1 MSSFSRQLKLSSS
14 LIKRLQHRATAAA
27 AAGERS
33 FTTTEG
39 HRPTIVHKQGLDILH
54 DPWFNKG
61 TAFSMTERDR
71 LDLRGL
77 LPPNVMSSDQQIERF
92 MADLK
97 RLEVNARDGP
107 SDPNALAMWRILN
120 RLHDRNET
128 MYYKVLIAKIAEYAP
143 IVYTPTVGLVCQNY
157 SGLFRRPRGMYFS
170 AADRGEMMSMVYNWP
185 ADQVDMIVV
194 TDGSRILGLGDL
206 GIQGIGIAIGK
217 LDLYVAAAGMNPQ
230 RVLPVMIDVGTN
242 NEKLLK
248 NPLYL
253 GLQEHRLDG
262 EEYVEVVDEFM
273 EAVFT
278 RWPNV
283 IVQFEDFQSKWA
295 FKLLQRYR
303 NIYRMFNDDV
313 QGTAGVAIAGLLGA
327 VRAQGKPL
335 IDFPKMKIVVAGAGS
350 AGIGVLNAARKTM
363 ARMLGN
369 NEYAFES
376 ARSQFWV
383 VDAKGLITEEREN
396 IDPDALPFARKV
408 KEIGRQGLM
417 EGASLEEVVR
427 QVKPDVLLGL
437 SAVGG
442 LFSKEVLEALKCST
456 STRPAIFAMSNPTKN
471 AECTPEE
478 AFSVLG
484 ENIIFA
490 SGSPFKDVDLGNG
503 HIGHCNQG
511 NNMYLFPGIGLGTL
525 LSGSRI
531 ISDGMLQAAAECLAE
546 YMTEEEVL
554 KGIIFPPISRI
565 RDITKEVAAAV
576 IKEAIEE
583 DLAEG
588 YREMDARELQK
599 LNQFLRHGTAQNMLS
614 SPLNE
619 SSNQL
624 LDLRVFLQLKYLLL
638 GFWKMAATMES
649 LIGLVNRIQRACTAL
664 GDYGGGDTAFSS
676 LWDSLPSVAVVG
688 GQSSGKSSVLESIV
702 GRDFLPRGSGIVT
715 RRPLV
720 LQLYRIDEG
729 QDYAEFSHLPRR
741 KFSDFAMVRKEIEDE
756 TDRLTGKSKQISP
769 VPIHL
774 SIYSP
779 NEGQSENIV
788 QDIENMVRSYIE
800 KPNSII
806 LAISPA
812 NQDIATSDAIKIAR
826 EVDPTGDR
834 TFGVLTKLDLMDKGT
849 NALDVLEGRSY
860 RLQQPWVGIVNRS
873 QADINKN
880 VDMVIARRKER
891 EYFATSPDYG
901 HLASK
906 MGSEYLAKLLS
917 KHLESVIRARIPSI
931 TSLIN
936 KSIDELES
944 EMDHLGRPIGVDA
957 GAQLYTIL
965 ELCRAFD
972 RIFKEH
978 LDGGRPGGDRI
989 YGVFDNQLPAALRKL
1004 PFDRHL
1010 SLQNVKKVVSEA
1022 DGYQPHLIAPEQGY
1036 RRLIEGSLNYFR
1048 GPAEASVD
1056 AVHFVLKELVRKSI
1070 GETQELR
1077 RFPSLQAEIAAAAG
1091 EALERFREESKKTVV
1106 RLVDMESSYLTVD
1119 FFRKLPQE
1127 IENMGNRPGGPPAA
1141 AAAPAIDRYSE
1152 GHFRRIASNVSSYVG
1167 MVSETIRI
1175 TIPKAVVYCQVKE
1188 AKQNLLNYF
1197 YTQIGKKEGAQLGLL
1212 LDEDPALMERR
1223 QQCAKRLELYKSAR
1237 DEIDSVSWIR

>member
-1 MSSFSRQLKLSSS
+1 MTNPAALMQ
-14 LIKRLQHRATAAA
+14 AT
-27 AAGERS
+27 RS
-33 FTTTEG
+33 FTTLEG
-39 HRPTIVHKQGLDILH
+39 HRPTIVHKRSLDILH

-71 LDLRGL
+71 LDIRGL
-77 LPPNVMSSDQQIERF
+77 LPPNVMSSEQQIQRF
-92 MADLK
+92 MVDLK
-97 RLEVNARDGP
+97 RLEVQARDGP
-107 SDPNALAMWRILN
+107 SDPNALAKWRILN

-128 MYYKVLIAKIAEYAP
+128 MYFKVLIANIEEYAP
-143 IVYTPTVGLVCQNY
+143 IVYTPTVGLACQNY

-170 AADRGEMMSMVYNWP
+170 AEDRGEMMSMVYNWP
-185 ADQVDMIVV
+185 AEQVDMIVV

-206 GIQGIGIAIGK
+206 GVQGIGIAIGK
-217 LDLYVAAAGMNPQ
+217 LDLYVAAAGINPQ

-248 NPLYL
+248 DPLYL

-262 EEYVEVVDEFM
+262 DEYIAVIDEFM

-278 RWPNV
+278 RWPHV

-303 NIYRMFNDDV
+303 NAYRMFNDDV

-327 VRAQGKPL
+327 VRAQGRPM
-335 IDFPKMKIVVAGAGS
+335 IDFPKQKIVVAGAGS

-369 NEYAFES
+369 NESAFES
-376 ARSQFWV
+376 AGRQFWV

-396 IDPDALPFARKV
+396 IDLEALPFARKV
-408 KEIGRQGLM
+408 KEASRQGLR
-417 EGASLEEVVR
+417 EGASLAEVVR
-427 QVKPDVLLGL
+427 EVKPDVLLGL

-442 LFSKEVLEALKCST
+442 LFSKEVLEALKGST

-478 AFSVLG
+478 AFSIVG
-484 ENIIFA
+484 DNIIFA

-531 ISDGMLQAAAECLAE
+531 ISDGMLQAAAECLAA

-554 KGIIFPPISRI
+554 KGIIYPSTSRI

-576 IKEAIEE
+576 VKEAIEE
-583 DLAEG
+583 DLVEG
-588 YREMDARELQK
+588 YREMDARELRK
-599 LNQFLRHGTAQNMLS
+599 LS
-614 SPLNE
+614 
-619 SSNQL
+619 
-624 LDLRVFLQLKYLLL
+624 
-638 GFWKMAATMES
+638 
-649 LIGLVNRIQRACTAL
+649 
-664 GDYGGGDTAFSS
+664 
-676 LWDSLPSVAVVG
+676 
-688 GQSSGKSSVLESIV
+688 QSSGKSSVLESIV

-720 LQLYRIDEG
+720 LQLHKTEDGSQE
-729 QDYAEFSHLPRR
+729 YAEFLHLPKQRFTD
-741 KFSDFAMVRKEIEDE
+741 FSVVRKEIQDE
-756 TDRLTGKSKQISP
+756 TDRVTGKTKQISP

-779 NEGQSENIV
+779 NVVNLTLIDLPGLTKVAVDGQPESIV
-788 QDIENMVRSYIE
+788 RDIEAMVHSYVA
-800 KPNSII
+800 KPNCLI

-812 NQDIATSDAIKIAR
+812 NQDIATSDAIKLCR
-826 EVDPTGDR
+826 EVDPTGER

-849 NALDVLEGRSY
+849 DALDVLEGRSY
-860 RLQQPWVGIVNRS
+860 RLQHPWVGIVNRS

-880 VDMVIARRKER
+880 IDMIVARRKER

-901 HLASK
+901 HLANK

-917 KHLESVIRARIPSI
+917 KNLESVIRARIPSI
-931 TSLIN
+931 TSMIN
-936 KSIDELES
+936 NSIDELES
-944 EMDHLGRPIGVDA
+944 ELDHLGRPIAVDA

-1010 SLQNVKKVVSEA
+1010 SLQNVKRVVSEA

-1036 RRLIEGSLNYFR
+1036 RRLIDSALNYFR
-1048 GPAEASVD
+1048 GPAEASAD
-1056 AVHFVLKELVRKSI
+1056 AHQFSSI
-1070 GETQELR
+1070 SKNMNFHHDMKQELR
-1077 RFPSLQAEIAAAAG
+1077 RFPSLQAELAGAANQ
-1091 EALERFREESKKTVV
+1091 ALERFREGSKKTAL

-1119 FFRKLPQE
+1119 FFRRLPQE
-1127 IENMGNRPGGPPAA
+1127 VENGGNPASSTV
-1141 AAAPAIDRYSE
+1141 DRYSE
-1152 GHFRRIASNVSSYVG
+1152 MHFRRIGSNVSSYVG
-1167 MVSETIRI
+1167 MVSETLKSS
-1175 TIPKAVVYCQVKE
+1175 IPKAVVHCQVRE
-1188 AKQNLLNYF
+1188 AKHSLLNHF
-1197 YTQIGKKEGAQLGLL
+1197 YTQIGKKEGKQLSQL

-1223 QQCAKRLELYKSAR
+1223 QQCAKRLELYKAAR
-1237 DEIDSVSWIR
+1237 DEVDSVSWAR